1 MKVQFNIST
10 VMIAFIFIFFRLSCH
25 FVFSWNPKLDSS
37 HGYGACIRSHEL
49 LVQQQVEF
57 LRTISDHS
65 MGHSTRVCRAI
76 FNLSAAEKQQKKNEI
91 NELSNSMEAM
101 PASHTKHETNTSHH
115 FAHIFGRKLFDVEML
130 YGTCEAIEWL
140 QQIVTPR
147 FPDTI
152 YVQLRD
158 NGELVRK

>member
-10 VMIAFIFIFFRLSCH
+10 SHGSHSFFFFESHVIL
-25 FVFSWNPKLDSS
+25 FLSWNPKLDEEPW
-37 HGYGACIRSHEL
+37 IRRVHSIARATCSATSGISPP
-49 LVQQQVEF
+49 QF
-57 LRTISDHS
+57 PTIRI
-65 MGHSTRVCRAI
+65 GHSTRVCRAI
-76 FNLSAAEKQQKKNEI
+76 LNTAKEEEKKHKI
-91 NELSNSMEAM
+91 NELSNSIEAM

-115 FAHIFGRKLFDVEML
+115 FAHIFGRRKLFDVEML

-152 YVQLRD
+152 YAKLRD